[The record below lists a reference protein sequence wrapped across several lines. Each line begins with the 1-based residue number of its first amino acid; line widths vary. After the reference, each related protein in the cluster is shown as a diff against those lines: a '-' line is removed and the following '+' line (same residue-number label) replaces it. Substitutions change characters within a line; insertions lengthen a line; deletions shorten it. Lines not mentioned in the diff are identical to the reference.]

1 LRSASQFSKSARA
14 TRFKLLPSCG
24 AAAAPGSS
32 VSAGIC
38 GAPSAAAGA
47 AAAGLAFLK
56 YFWAWL
62 RIWAVVRVVMRSA
75 TFFHSRP

>member
-1 LRSASQFSKSARA
+1 MSSSAPRA
-14 TRFKLLPSCG
+14 P
-24 AAAAPGSS
+24 AS

-38 GAPSAAAGA
+38 GAPSAAAAVG
-47 AAAGLAFLK
+47 AGLAALGAPSPAASIFLK

-62 RIWAVVRVVMRSA
+62 RIWAAVLVVMRSA